1 MTAKVGSLSFLS
13 AGKSGTTGKCVWLEP
28 VRGRAGFLF
37 SWEGRMSEEKGEAD
51 GALPRITANKGRVLQ
66 QAAPSG
72 RKLFDA
78 ARKARFLEFFTG
90 SANLSWAAREAG
102 VNYRTVLRHRAED
115 PVFAEAYDLAEA
127 QSVPRLRAW
136 LAEAAE
142 AEEERKRLADAALG
156 QRGEEEG
163 SDEEEP
169 GGDTAPA
176 RLSVEQAMQ
185 FLRDHEQSQARRER
199 AARMG
204 PGRGN
209 GRPVSV
215 ASNEEVK
222 EALFKA
228 LRAHG
233 IRVRASTSSPEK
245 PGEEAPPPSC
255 GRSPSPGNPGEDL
268 E

>member
-1 MTAKVGSLSFLS
+1 M
-13 AGKSGTTGKCVWLEP
+13 AGPG
-28 VRGRAGFLF
+28 A
-37 SWEGRMSEEKGEAD
+37 GEAV
-51 GALPRITANKGRVLQ
+51 PRIVRNKRRVLQ
-66 QAAPSG
+66 RAAPSK

-78 ARKARFLEFFTG
+78 ERKRRFLDFFTG

-115 PVFAEAYDLAEA
+115 PAFGEAYDLAEA
-127 QSVPRLRAW
+127 QAVPRLRAW
-136 LAEAAE
+136 LAETAE
-142 AEEERKRLADAALG
+142 AERLKLADAALG
-156 QRGEEEG
+156 RGGGDEEDDE
-163 SDEEEP
+163 EEEP

-215 ASNEEVK
+215 ASNEEVN

-233 IRVRASTSSPEK
+233 IRVRAGMGQGVEGPERSSDGAAP
-245 PGEEAPPPSC
+245 ATPPPPF
-255 GRSPSPGNPGEDL
+255 GRSPSPSHDGED
-268 E
+268 EE

>member
-1 MTAKVGSLSFLS
+1 
-13 AGKSGTTGKCVWLEP
+13 
-28 VRGRAGFLF
+28 
-37 SWEGRMSEEKGEAD
+37 MSEANGPERGAAEGSGGEAV
-51 GALPRITANKGRVLQ
+51 PRITRNKGRELQ
-66 QAAPSG
+66 LAAPSG
-72 RKLFDA
+72 RHLFDA
-78 ARKARFLEFFTG
+78 ARKARFLEYFTG

-102 VNYRTVLRHRAED
+102 VNYPTVLRHRAED
-115 PVFAEAYDLAEA
+115 PAFAEAYDLAEA
-127 QSVPRLRAW
+127 QAVPRLRAW

-142 AEEERKRLADAALG
+142 EERRRLADAALG
-156 QRGEEEG
+156 QQ
-163 SDEEEP
+163 DEEEP
-169 GGDTAPA
+169 GGETAPA

-222 EALFKA
+222 EALFRA

-233 IRVRASTSSPEK
+233 IRVRAEPALSQAAPAAISEGPAPVTPPPPSAPRLSSQPV
-245 PGEEAPPPSC
+245 PPSGLPPAGRAAPPPS
-255 GRSPSPGNPGEDL
+255 PSGDGEA
-268 E
+268 EE

>member
-1 MTAKVGSLSFLS
+1 MGRSKR
-13 AGKSGTTGKCVWLEP
+13 
-28 VRGRAGFLF
+28 RGRGAADRGA
-37 SWEGRMSEEKGEAD
+37 GEA
-51 GALPRITANKGRVLQ
+51 GPRIVRNKGRVLQ
-66 QAAPSG
+66 RAAPTR

-78 ARKARFLEFFTG
+78 ERKKRFLDFFTG

-115 PVFAEAYDLAEA
+115 PAFGEAYDLAEA
-127 QSVPRLRAW
+127 QAVPRLRAW
-136 LAEAAE
+136 LAET
-142 AEEERKRLADAALG
+142 AEEERRRLADAALG
-156 QRGEEEG
+156 RGGEG
-163 SDEEEP
+163 ADDEEEEP

-215 ASNEEVK
+215 ASNAEVN

-233 IRVRASTSSPEK
+233 IRVRAEQAGSQAGAAPSPDGSAPATPPPPSGPRPSSQPV
-245 PGEEAPPPSC
+245 PPSGPRPAGRAAPPPS
-255 GRSPSPGNPGEDL
+255 PSHDGED
-268 E
+268 EE

>member
-1 MTAKVGSLSFLS
+1 M
-13 AGKSGTTGKCVWLEP
+13 
-28 VRGRAGFLF
+28 
-37 SWEGRMSEEKGEAD
+37 
-51 GALPRITANKGRVLQ
+51 LPRITRNKGRVLQ
-66 QAAPSG
+66 RAAPSG

-78 ARKARFLEFFTG
+78 ERKARFLEFFTG

-115 PVFAEAYDLAEA
+115 PAFGEAYDLAEA

-142 AEEERKRLADAALG
+142 EERRKLADAALG
-156 QRGEEEG
+156 RDGEDDE
-163 SDEEEP
+163 EEEP

-185 FLRDHEQSQARRER
+185 FLRDHEASQARRER

-222 EALFKA
+222 AALVKA

-233 IRVRASTSSPEK
+233 IRVRAAMGQGRVAPQPSAGTPA
-245 PGEEAPPPSC
+245 PVTPPP
-255 GRSPSPGNPGEDL
+255 GFTRSPSPSGDGEA
-268 E
+268 EA